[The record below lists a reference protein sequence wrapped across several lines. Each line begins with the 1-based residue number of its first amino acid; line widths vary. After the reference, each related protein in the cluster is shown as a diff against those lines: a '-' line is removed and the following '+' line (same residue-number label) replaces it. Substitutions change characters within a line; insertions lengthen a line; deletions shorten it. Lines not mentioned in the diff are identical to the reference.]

1 MCFNFLVVISVKKPP
16 GINIIIPI
24 GASLAGLSL
33 LIIAIAGAF
42 YFYRRNN
49 NRAVENEMIP
59 EEQPDVPEELL
70 HLSGEG
76 TSNDLNK
83 TNDQRSSIVNT
94 QNMILHT
101 HA

>member
-1 MCFNFLVVISVKKPP
+1 MCFNFLVVISVKKPA

-76 TSNDLNK
+76 TANDLNK
-83 TNDQRSSIVNT
+83 TNDQRSSIVN
-94 QNMILHT
+94 I
-101 HA
+101 

>member
-1 MCFNFLVVISVKKPP
+1 MCFNFLVVISVKKPT

-83 TNDQRSSIVNT
+83 TNDQR
-94 QNMILHT
+94 
-101 HA
+101 